1 MNYGI
6 VIFILGWILRIEGAL
21 LLLPCATAV
30 LYRENAGW
38 CFLAT
43 AAISFI
49 LGVALTHKKP
59 QNTKVYA
66 REGFVVVA
74 LAWLVMSLI
83 GAVPFTMCGD
93 IPNYLDAVF
102 ETVSG
107 FTTTGA
113 SILPEVESL
122 NHCSLIW
129 RSFTHWV
136 GGMGIFVFMLAVVPL
151 LGGSTFNLMRA
162 ESPGPVVGKFVPK
175 IRDSAV
181 ILYGIYLAITI
192 IEMLM
197 LWMFGMP
204 LFEAVCHTFGTVGTG
219 GFSVKNTGY
228 IGYSPVLQNITTF
241 FMIACGINFQFYFYL
256 MAKKFR
262 MAVNMTEVRA
272 YLGIILASIL
282 LIVINVRGMYGTLEE
297 TVRHAAF
304 QVGTIITT
312 TGYATYD
319 FDRWPEFSKTILL
332 ILMMMGACAGSTGGG
347 MKVSRFV
354 IVLKGVR
361 KELTNIIHPR
371 YIKKIQFDGVPVAH
385 ETVRNTN
392 VFVAIYFMVMILSI
406 LLVSV
411 DNHDFTTNF
420 TAVSATLNNI
430 GPGLAMVGPTQ
441 NYSFYSGFSKCILIF
456 DMLAGRLE
464 LFPVLLLL
472 APGSWKKYT

>member
-6 VIFILGWILRIEGAL
+6 VIYVLGWILRLEGVL

-38 CFLAT
+38 WFLAT
-43 AAISFI
+43 AVFSFA
-49 LGVALTHKKP
+49 LGIALSFRKP
-59 QNTKVYA
+59 ENTKVYA

-83 GAVPFTMCGD
+83 GAVPFTLCRD

-122 NHCSLIW
+122 NHCTLIW

-192 IEMLM
+192 TEMLC
-197 LWMFGMP
+197 LWIFGMP

-219 GFSVKNTGY
+219 GFSVKNTSY
-228 IGYSPVLQNITTF
+228 MEYSPILQNITTF

-262 MAVNMTEVRA
+262 MAIGMTEVRA
-272 YLGIILASIL
+272 YLAIIAASIT
-282 LIVINVRGMYGTLEE
+282 LIAFNIRGMFGTLEE
-297 TVRHAAF
+297 AVRHAAF

-312 TGYATYD
+312 TGYATHD
-319 FDRWPEFSKTILL
+319 FDRWPEFSKTLLL
-332 ILMMMGACAGSTGGG
+332 ILMIVGACAGSTGGG
-347 MKVSRFV
+347 MKISRFV
-354 IVLKGVR
+354 IVVKGIK
-361 KELTNIIHPR
+361 KELTSIIHPR

-392 VFVAIYFMVMILSI
+392 VFVAIYFIIMILSI

-411 DNHDFTTNF
+411 DNHDFITNF

-430 GPGLAMVGPTQ
+430 GPGLALVGPTQ
-441 NYSFYSGFSKCILIF
+441 NYSFYSDFSKCVLIF

-464 LFPVLLLL
+464 IFPMLLLL

>member
-6 VIFILGWILRIEGAL
+6 VIYVLGWILRIEGVL
-21 LLLPCATAV
+21 LLLPCVTA
-30 LYRENAGW
+30 LIYGERAG
-38 CFLAT
+38 FAYVAG
-43 AAISFI
+43 AAIAFV
-49 LGVALTHKKP
+49 LGFALSIKKP
-59 QNTKVYA
+59 RSTKVYA

-74 LAWLVMSLI
+74 LAWLVMSLV
-83 GAVPFTMCGD
+83 GALPFTLCGD
-93 IPNYLDAVF
+93 IPNYLNAVF

-107 FTTTGA
+107 FTTTGS

-151 LGGSTFNLMRA
+151 LGGSTFNLMKA

-181 ILYGIYLAITI
+181 ILYSIYLAITVT
-192 IEMLM
+192 EMLL
-197 LWMFGMP
+197 LWIFGMP
-204 LFEAVCHTFGTVGTG
+204 FFEAVCHTFGTVGTG
-219 GFSVKNTGY
+219 GFSVKNAGY
-228 IGYSPVLQNITTF
+228 MGYSPVLQNITTF

-256 MAKKFR
+256 IAKKFKLAIG
-262 MAVNMTEVRA
+262 MSEVKA
-272 YLGIILASIL
+272 YLAIILTSII
-282 LIVINVRGMYGTLEE
+282 LISFNVRGMYTTLEE

-319 FDRWPEFSKTILL
+319 FDKWPEFSKSILL
-332 ILMMMGACAGSTGGG
+332 ILMIVGACAGSTGGG
-347 MKVSRFV
+347 MKISRVV
-354 IVLKGVR
+354 IVVKGMK
-361 KELTNIIHPR
+361 KELNSIIHPR

-392 VFVAIYFMVMILSI
+392 VFIAIYFLIMIISI

-441 NYSFYSGFSKCILIF
+441 NFGFYSGFSKCILIF

-464 LFPVLLLL
+464 IFPMLLLF